1 MVIWDRVRGC
11 QSCQDVVLLLAAIL
25 LGASARIYV
34 SGMGKLGFEKCPA
47 HMTRKGLASTKDA
60 FL

>member
-1 MVIWDRVRGC
+1 M
-11 QSCQDVVLLLAAIL
+11 LLLAAIL

-34 SGMGKLGFEKCPA
+34 TGMGEPGFEKCPA